1 MNHLSIKSII
11 KKSRTGIILIVI
23 AAALA
28 QICNIVQY
36 IYTRHAIKEQSIKK
50 AYDDLSE
57 MQRIINIKT
66 TVETAVQN
74 GMGDVLINLN
84 EPDRF
89 YGIVSRMVS
98 RNPHIVASSIAMRPK
113 YYTQKDSL
121 YAPFAYQISRKDT
134 GQPAT
139 KLLGYDYTES
149 EWYTTPFKTDSAMWS
164 EVYTDTGG
172 SGMPVYTYAQPI
184 HNNHGQVIGIFT
196 ADVHFKDLT
205 PQNEIAYDSL
215 DALNVIGFI
224 LQLFG
229 LLLIVWIVWRYAK
242 KFREVNKLIME
253 QELLGKEL
261 QIASD
266 IQTAMLPNISKAENA
281 RHHIEFEECLIS
293 APDVSADF
301 YDYFY
306 AGQNIIFCIGDVPG
320 SNVMAS
326 LMMSITRS
334 VFRTA
339 ATVQCHGDHDPSPAA
354 IVAAMNHSMCA
365 INHNQ
370 MFATLFVGVLNLNT
384 AKFTYCN
391 AGNPAPV
398 ILSPSTGANLL
409 EAEPNIPIGVM
420 DDFDY
425 QEQNITLIDD
435 FTLFLYN
442 DGVYETE
449 NPYHEAYG
457 QKRMLTRLDNSAR
470 MNDEPKKVLA
480 KMSEVLETHRGK
492 APQNDDIMMLALKI
506 V

>member
-28 QICNIVQY
+28 QIFNILQY
-36 IYTRHAIKEQSIKK
+36 TYTRHAVKEQSIQK
-50 AYDDLSE
+50 AYDDLHE

-66 TVETAVQN
+66 SVETAVQN

-121 YAPFAYQISRKDT
+121 YAPFAYQRSRKDT
-134 GQPAT
+134 GQPTT

-149 EWYTTPFKTDSAMWS
+149 EWYAMPFKTDSAMWS

-205 PQNEIAYDSL
+205 PQNEITYDSL

-224 LQLFG
+224 LQLLG
-229 LLLIVWIVWRYAK
+229 LLLIIWIVWSYAK

-266 IQTAMLPNISKAENA
+266 IQTAMLPNISEAENA

-339 ATVQCHGDHDPSPAA
+339 ATVQCQGGLDPSPAA

-370 MFATLFVGVLNLNT
+370 MFATLFVGVLNLDT
-384 AKFTYCN
+384 ARFTYCN

-398 ILSPSTGANLL
+398 ILNASTGANLL

-425 QEQNITLIDD
+425 QEQKITLIDD

-449 NPYHEAYG
+449 NLYHEAYG

-470 MNDEPKKVLA
+470 LNDEPKKVLD
-480 KMSEVLETHRGK
+480 KMREVLEAHRGT